1 MRLLARDPDPA
12 AFAAYGA
19 LIEAPSLHGDRRL
32 YSDWLA
38 PVPGLA
44 LQFHINSVAR
54 SDLPV
59 TLDRMERHPHAAQ
72 VFLPLNVGRY
82 LVTVMPSRAGGRPD
96 PAGALSMVLPG
107 TVGVV
112 YRSGCWHSSV
122 TVIDRD
128 AQFAVLMWRGAEDDD
143 VFGEVAPLTIHTSA
157 AIQTGT
163 YR

>member
-1 MRLLARDPDPA
+1 MRLLAREPDPV
-12 AFAAYGA
+12 AFASYGA
-19 LIEAPSLHGDRRL
+19 LIEGPSLHGDRRL

-38 PVPGLA
+38 PVPGLR
-44 LQFHINSVAR
+44 LQFHINSVAK

-59 TLDRMERHPHAAQ
+59 TLDRIERHPNAAQ
-72 VFLPLNVGRY
+72 VFIPLNVGRY
-82 LVTVMPSRAGGRPD
+82 LVTVMPCKESGRPD

-112 YRSGCWHSSV
+112 YRSGCWHAGV

-143 VFGEVAPLTIHTSA
+143 VFEEVPPFTIHASA